1 MTRICMK
8 SYLKFLSRNKL
19 YTAIEAVGLVVSLAF
34 VLLTGHFVWLQRQMT
49 RNVPDY
55 KDVYTFYR
63 SMHGNSGVGFSW
75 GIALQAKED
84 IPEVEKA
91 AMFWKAMSEEESTI
105 DVDGVKYH
113 VQDCMVGGDFFDIF
127 PAEFETGGATALND
141 VSNAIISSSFANR
154 LGGGERAIGKMIDGK
169 YTIAAIIK
177 DTPNPIFGEPDVL
190 VSIENL
196 TSRKNSPIR
205 IDVIPFV
212 KVRKGTDRAALEVKA
227 DSLAAKA
234 FDAFGA
240 RNFLEDSGLVR
251 YDELWYSPANNQ
263 SLKSG
268 SRFYTR
274 IILLITIILLVSAIF
289 NYINLCVSM
298 TGKRAKEMA
307 TRRVLGAS
315 KESLFRDRILES
327 VLFTTACFL
336 LAVLLAEA
344 LTPWFNR
351 IIGGN
356 VPVRIRYSPLWLGVY
371 AAFIILVSIIQ
382 GSLPALISTRFPAI
396 SVVKGEF
403 QAKNKHIFSKVFI
416 VLQNMFSIILLALAI
431 VMGLQVSHMVNRPLG
446 ADVDNDFYVQLTDP
460 GLAEAFK
467 ERAASLP
474 CVRRMGHSTYFP
486 GMVEEMVTE
495 DREGRLMNLAVL
507 TCDAAAFEMFGF
519 DVKEKFEEPVDGT
532 VWISEKEMTRFGVDK
547 DTENLREHYVLGRSI
562 GGIIGDFA
570 PNDVLSYDSGTGSY
584 VRIDR
589 SEMQYGLL
597 IETTGDKKEARKSL
611 YGLYRDLCVE
621 RNGIE
626 DKPYMFGYIPEI
638 LSERLSE
645 VKDRMALVW
654 LFMLLSLLLSALG
667 LVAMSGY
674 YADESS
680 RDIAVRKVFGS
691 TVEGEVKK
699 TILEYL
705 VLIAVSALVAVPV
718 GIWLA
723 GKLLEQYSFRI
734 SGYGWVFI
742 VAVFAAA
749 LIALLSVLWQ
759 TLKAAKT
766 NPAVELKKE

>member
-1 MTRICMK
+1 MK

-19 YTAIEAVGLVVSLAF
+19 YTTIEAVGLIVSLAF

-63 SMHGNSGVGFSW
+63 SMHGSSGVGFSW
-75 GIALQAKED
+75 GTAFQAKED

-105 DVDGVKYH
+105 DIDGAKYH
-113 VQDCMVGGDFFDIF
+113 VQKCMVGGDFFDIF
-127 PAEFETGGATALND
+127 PAEFESGNATVLDD
-141 VSNAIISSSFANR
+141 VSNAVISRSLANH
-154 LGGGERAIGKMIDGK
+154 LGGESAVIGKIIDGK
-169 YTIAAIIK
+169 YTIAAVIK
-177 DTPNPIFGEPDVL
+177 DTPNPIFGEPDVI

-196 TSRKNSPIR
+196 TNRKNRPYML
-205 IDVIPFV
+205 DVIPFV
-212 KVRKGTDRAALEVKA
+212 KVKKGADRAALEVKA

-268 SRFYTR
+268 SRFYTK
-274 IILLITIILLVSAIF
+274 IILLITIILLISAIF

-298 TGKRAKEMA
+298 TGKRAREMA

-315 KESLFRDRILES
+315 KESLFGNRILES

-351 IIGGN
+351 IIGGS
-356 VPVRIRYSPLWLGVY
+356 VPVKVRYSPGWLVVY
-371 AAFIILVSIIQ
+371 AIFVLLVSFIQ
-382 GSLPALISTRFPAI
+382 GSFPAWMSARFPAI

-403 QAKNKHIFSKVFI
+403 RAKNKHVFSKVFI
-416 VLQNMFSIILLALAI
+416 VLQQVFSIVLLALAI
-431 VMGLQVSHMVNRPLG
+431 VLGLQVSHMINRPLG
-446 ADVDNDFYVQLTDP
+446 ANVESDFYVQLQD
-460 GLAEAFK
+460 K
-467 ERAASLP
+467 ELQMLFEEKAASLP
-474 CVRRMGHSTYFP
+474 CVGRIGHSTYFP
-486 GMVEEMVTE
+486 GLVEEMVTE
-495 DREGRLMNLAVL
+495 DREGRLLSLAVL
-507 TCDAAAFEMFGF
+507 SCDTTAFDIFGF
-519 DVKEKFEEPVDGT
+519 DVKERFEEPAVGT
-532 VWISEKEMTRFGVDK
+532 VWISEKEMTRFGVDRN
-547 DTENLREHYVLGRSI
+547 TENLGQHYILGRSI

-570 PNDVLSYDSGTGSY
+570 PNDVLRYDSETGSY
-584 VRIDR
+584 VKIGRP
-589 SEMQYGLL
+589 EEQYGLL

-611 YGLYRDLCVE
+611 YGLYRDLCVQ

-626 DKPYMFGYIPEI
+626 DKPYMFGYIPQI
-638 LSERLSE
+638 ISERLSE
-645 VKDRMALVW
+645 AKDRLSLVR
-654 LFMLLSLLLSALG
+654 LFMILSLLLSALG

-674 YADESS
+674 YADENS

-699 TILEYL
+699 TVLEYL
-705 VLIAVSALVAVPV
+705 VLIAVSAVIAVPLAV
-718 GIWLA
+718 WLA
-723 GKLLEQYSFRI
+723 GKLLEQYSYRI

-759 TLKAAKT
+759 TLRAART
-766 NPAVELKKE
+766 NPAIELKKE

>member
-1 MTRICMK
+1 MK
-8 SYLKFLSRNKL
+8 SYLKFLYRNKL

-63 SMHGNSGVGFSW
+63 SMRGNSGVGFSW

-105 DVDGVKYH
+105 DVDGAKYH

-127 PAEFETGGATALND
+127 PTEFETGGATVLND

-154 LGGGERAIGKMIDGK
+154 LGGEEKAIGKMIDGK

-315 KESLFRDRILES
+315 EESLFRDRILES

-356 VPVRIRYSPLWLGVY
+356 VPVRIRYSPGWLGVY
-371 AAFIILVSIIQ
+371 AAFIILVSFIQ
-382 GSLPALISTRFPAI
+382 GSLPAWISTRFPAI

-403 QAKNKHIFSKVFI
+403 RAKNKHIFSKVFI

-495 DREGRLMNLAVL
+495 DREGRLMSLAVL

-570 PNDVLSYDSGTGSY
+570 PTDVLNYDSGTGSY

-597 IETTGDKKEARKSL
+597 IETTGDKKAARKSL

-638 LSERLSE
+638 ISERLSE
-645 VKDRMALVW
+645 VKDRMSLVR

-680 RDIAVRKVFGS
+680 KDIAVRKVFGS

-699 TILEYL
+699 TVLEYL
-705 VLIAVSALVAVPV
+705 VLIAVSAVVAVPV

-723 GKLLEQYSFRI
+723 GKLLEQYSYRI

>member
-1 MTRICMK
+1 MR

-19 YTAIEAVGLVVSLAF
+19 YTAIEAVGLIVSLAF

-49 RNVPDY
+49 RNVPDH

-63 SMHGNSGVGFSW
+63 SMRGSSGVGFSW
-75 GIALQAKED
+75 GTALQAKED

-105 DVDGVKYH
+105 DVDGAKYH
-113 VQDCMVGGDFFDIF
+113 VQECMVGGDFFDIF
-127 PAEFETGGATALND
+127 RSEFESGNATALD
-141 VSNAIISSSFANR
+141 DISNAIISRSLANR
-154 LGGGERAIGKMIDGK
+154 LGGESQAVGKVIDGK

-177 DTPNPIFGEPDVL
+177 DTPNPIFGEPDVI

-196 TSRKNSPIR
+196 TNRKNRPHML
-205 IDVIPFV
+205 DVIPFV
-212 KVRKGTDRAALEVKA
+212 KVKKGTLRAALEVKA

-274 IILLITIILLVSAIF
+274 IIFLITIILLISAIF

-298 TGKRAKEMA
+298 TGKRAREMA
-307 TRRVLGAS
+307 TRRVMGAS
-315 KESLFRDRILES
+315 KESLFGNRILES
-327 VLFTTACFL
+327 VLFTTVCFL
-336 LAVLLAEA
+336 IAVLLAEA

-351 IIGGN
+351 IIGGE
-356 VPVRIRYSPLWLGVY
+356 VPVRIKYSPGWIAVY
-371 AAFIILVSIIQ
+371 AAFILIVSLIQ
-382 GSLPALISTRFPAI
+382 GSLPAWISSRFPAI
-396 SVVKGEF
+396 SVVKGELR
-403 QAKNKHIFSKVFI
+403 AKNKHVFSKVFI
-416 VLQNMFSIILLALAI
+416 VLQHVFCIILLALAM
-431 VMGLQVSHMVNRPLG
+431 VMGLQVSHMIGRPLG
-446 ADVDNDFYVQLTDP
+446 ADVDNDFYVQITDP
-460 GLAEAFK
+460 GLQAAFK
-467 ERAASLP
+467 EKAVSLP
-474 CVRRMGHSTYFP
+474 CVSRIGHSTYFP

-495 DREGRLMNLAVL
+495 DREGRLLSLAVL
-507 TCDAAAFEMFGF
+507 SCDTTAFDIFGF
-519 DVKEKFEEPVDGT
+519 DVKERFEEPAVGT
-532 VWISEKEMTRFGVDK
+532 VWISEKEMTRFGVDRN
-547 DTENLREHYVLGRSI
+547 TENLGQHYILGRSI

-570 PNDVLSYDSGTGSY
+570 PNDVLRYDSGTGSY
-584 VRIDR
+584 VRIGS
-589 SEMQYGLL
+589 SEEQYGLL

-638 LSERLSE
+638 ISENLSE
-645 VKDRMALVW
+645 VKDRLSLVR

-674 YADESS
+674 YADENS

-691 TVEGEVKK
+691 TVEGEVRN
-699 TILEYL
+699 TVLEYL
-705 VLIAVSALVAVPV
+705 VLISVSAVIAVPLS
-718 GIWLA
+718 IWLA
-723 GKLLEQYSFRI
+723 GKLLEQYSYRI
-734 SGYGWVFI
+734 SGYGWVFV
-742 VAVFAAA
+742 VAVIAAA

-759 TLKAAKT
+759 TFKAART
-766 NPAVELKKE
+766 NPAEELKKE